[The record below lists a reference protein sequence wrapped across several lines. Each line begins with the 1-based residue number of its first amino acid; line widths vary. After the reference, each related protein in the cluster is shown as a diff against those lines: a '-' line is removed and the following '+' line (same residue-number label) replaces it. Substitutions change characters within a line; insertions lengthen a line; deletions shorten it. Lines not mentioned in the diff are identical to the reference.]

1 MQAAAQAPSQM
12 IQPVSAA
19 PTQNQQQQKPV
30 ETKKNAMMDGKFSNL
45 FDISSDALRQQAPK
59 KQENNLL
66 LTAQSNSTEVQM
78 GLNQPSFGMQ
88 Q

>member
-1 MQAAAQAPSQM
+1 MGQANPAPQQL
-12 IQPVSAA
+12 IQPVSAGGGV
-19 PTQNQQQQKPV
+19 QQQKPADG
-30 ETKKNAMMDGKFSNL
+30 KKTGMMDDKFSNL

-78 GLNQPSFGMQ
+78 GIQPSFNMGGGQ
-88 Q
+88 